1 MLHGWLLLADGFEVT
16 EALGTLDLL
25 RRTHQ
30 IDVKTVS
37 ISDARAVLSS
47 CGVTVL
53 ADERSRSRGRG
64 FLDPSRGKGR
74 SR

>member
-37 ISDARAVLSS
+37 ISGEKTVLSS
-47 CGVTVL
+47 CGVSVL
-53 ADERSRSRGRG
+53 ADCTMKEI
-64 FLDPSRGKGR
+64 DPKDGDF
-74 SR
+74 